1 MPKPTQYRDDKEV
14 NQVANKKKPVA
25 QVPEVLPA
33 ENQPTALQGGLV
45 DARRL
50 QDAVLFHAIGFA
62 ASRIAYG
69 LQLIEL
75 KQAVKAEG
83 FKWKGW
89 YQDNLAR
96 PKFSYRNATE
106 YMDVAKAWQRKVQ
119 NPALFG
125 RCGPVALLQ
134 STTSADTQEAHREEF
149 MQAVAAVTSAATWHQ
164 IQIDLGLVK
173 PEKDSCPGGY
183 HAPRHLLA
191 EFAKLNDLPTAEY
204 AEWPEPTQA
213 AFRKWRS
220 EREREEA
227 IAPVSPEQMRKEAE
241 DAWNTV
247 LTIFNQ
253 NMVDEPTWEWLSELD
268 RRAVVHTLEKVART
282 IRKSFDKSTK

>member
-1 MPKPTQYRDDKEV
+1 M
-14 NQVANKKKPVA
+14 
-25 QVPEVLPA
+25 
-33 ENQPTALQGGLV
+33 
-45 DARRL
+45 
-50 QDAVLFHAIGFA
+50 
-62 ASRIAYG
+62 
-69 LQLIEL
+69 
-75 KQAVKAEG
+75 
-83 FKWKGW
+83 
-89 YQDNLAR
+89 
-96 PKFSYRNATE
+96 
-106 YMDVAKAWQRKVQ
+106 
-119 NPALFG
+119 
-125 RCGPVALLQ
+125 Q
-134 STTSADTQEAHREEF
+134 S
-149 MQAVAAVTSAATWHQ
+149 VAALTTAATMRQ
-164 IQIDLGLVK
+164 LQIDLDMIRDEGAGKL
-173 PEKDSCPGGY
+173 GGY